1 LAENGLKLVERAA
14 ELALSKKA
22 EGVISLDLRGLSS
35 SCDFFLICHGLS
47 DVQVRAI
54 ADAIRDGLREDGER
68 VWHIEGYEA
77 RQWILLDFID
87 VVVHVFEAE
96 RRDYYQLERLWGDA
110 PRHEYVDED
119 ADDTSAGAAD

>member
-1 LAENGLKLVERAA
+1 MTDNAERLVERAA
-14 ELALSKKA
+14 ELALTKKA

-35 SCDFFLICHGLS
+35 SCDFFLICHGQS

-54 ADAIRDGLREDGER
+54 ADAIRDGIRDDGEH

-77 RQWILLDFID
+77 RQWILLDYID

-110 PRHEYVDED
+110 PQREFKDEV
-119 ADDTSAGAAD
+119 GE